1 MYRRSTGSNPS
12 APQLDFAM
20 SDVLGKWVSRSGS
33 PRIRIYRNDRRKKG
47 GYYIEVTYDEKTVF
61 HRLLK
66 RTNLHIRYF
75 ELYRA
80 VGLAYD
86 AEHDILQL
94 SAYGDYY
101 RAEE

>member
-1 MYRRSTGSNPS
+1 MYRRSTGSSPS
-12 APQLDFAM
+12 APQLDFAI
-20 SDVLGKWVSRSGS
+20 SDVLGRWISRGGS
-33 PRIRIYRNDRRKKG
+33 PRIRIYRNDRRKNG
-47 GYYIEVTYDEKTVF
+47 GYYIELKYDEKTVF

-66 RTNLHIRYF
+66 RTNRHIRYF

-80 VGLAYD
+80 IGLAYD

-94 SAYGDYY
+94 SAFGDYY

>member
-1 MYRRSTGSNPS
+1 MN
-12 APQLDFAM
+12 DI
-20 SDVLGKWVSRSGS
+20 LGRWVSRSGS
-33 PRIRIYRNDRRKKG
+33 PRIRIYRNGNRKNG
-47 GYYIEVTYDEKTVF
+47 GYYIELTYDEKTVF

-66 RTNLHIRYF
+66 RTNRNIRYF

-86 AEHDILQL
+86 AEHDVLQL